1 MDVKGR
7 RKNYGTILP
16 ACVFGV
22 YSDSVSYFFSLE
34 GCDLKDS
41 ILDIST
47 FVDDL
52 KAVGYRGFVSI
63 EDFCAMDHREK
74 LGRQIKFLQSVTL

>member
-1 MDVKGR
+1 M
-7 RKNYGTILP
+7 
-16 ACVFGV
+16 
-22 YSDSVSYFFSLE
+22 E

-41 ILDIST
+41 ILDIPT

-74 LGRQIKFLQSVTL
+74 LGRQIKLLQSVTL